1 MRFLA
6 LVRIDGEGYVSA
18 LEEYSLCCLDPQG
31 RVTSVTFLD
40 CLFDS
45 RASCCKAASQGRL
58 QARHRQTWLG
68 EHCSCASSD

>member
-6 LVRIDGEGYVSA
+6 LVRIDEEGYVSA

-31 RVTSVTFLD
+31 RVTSVTFSD

-45 RASCCKAASQGRL
+45 RASCCKAA
-58 QARHRQTWLG
+58 
-68 EHCSCASSD
+68 